1 MRVLIVDGHS
11 VIFSWPEMRALHSR
25 RTALAREAVVKAL
38 TEYQDGSG
46 VHVVAVF
53 DGKGARANEAT
64 EPGGIQIFYSG
75 ADQTADDII
84 ERLVAKYAQRHE
96 ITVVTS
102 DHLEQMTVNTFG
114 ASWIPAETLPG
125 LLEENRRNLD
135 RELKKL
141 KKRESRKLGL

>member
-11 VIFSWPEMRALHSR
+11 VIFAWPEIRALHAR
-25 RTALAREAVVKAL
+25 RTGLAREAVIKAL
-38 TEYQDGSG
+38 TEYQDASG

-53 DGKGARANEAT
+53 DGKGPRANEAT

-84 ERLVAKYAQRHE
+84 ERLVAKYAARHD
-96 ITVVTS
+96 ITVATS

-114 ASWIPAETLPG
+114 ANWISAENLPTL
-125 LLEENRRNLD
+125 LTEARESLD

-141 KKRESRKLGL
+141 KKK

>member
-11 VIFSWPEMRALHSR
+11 AIFAWPEMRAMHAR
-25 RTALAREAVVKAL
+25 RTAMARDAVVKAL
-38 TEYQDGSG
+38 TEYQDSSG

-53 DGKGARANEAT
+53 DGKGDRANEAT

-84 ERLVAKYAQRHE
+84 ERLVAKYGGRHE

-114 ASWIPAETLPG
+114 ASWLSAENLPA
-125 LLEENRRNLD
+125 LLNEGRENLD
-135 RELKKL
+135 REIKKL
-141 KKRESRKLGL
+141 KKRSRD

>member
-11 VIFSWPEMRALHSR
+11 VIFAWPEMRAMHAR
-25 RTALAREAVVKAL
+25 RSALARDALVKAL
-38 TEYQDGSG
+38 TEYQDASG

-53 DGKGARANEAT
+53 DGAGARANEDTA
-64 EPGGIQIFYSG
+64 PGGIQVFYSG

-84 ERLVAKYAQRHE
+84 ERLAAKYAGKHD
-96 ITVVTS
+96 ITVATS

-114 ASWIPAETLPG
+114 ASWLSAETLPA
-125 LLEENRRNLD
+125 LLNEARQTLD

-141 KKRESRKLGL
+141 KKR

>member
-11 VIFSWPEMRALHSR
+11 VIFAWPEMRALHSR

-38 TEYQDGSG
+38 TEYQDSTG

-53 DGKGARANEAT
+53 DGKGERASEAT
-64 EPGGIQIFYSG
+64 EPGGIQVFYSG
-75 ADQTADDII
+75 TDQTADDII
-84 ERLVAKYAQRHE
+84 ERLVAKYGKLHD

-102 DHLEQMTVNTFG
+102 DHLEQTTVSVFG
-114 ASWIPAETLPG
+114 ASWIPAEG
-125 LLEENRRNLD
+125 LRDLLNDSRQTLD

-141 KKRESRKLGL
+141 KKRL

>member
-11 VIFSWPEMRALHSR
+11 VIFAWPRMRAMHAR
-25 RTALAREAVVKAL
+25 RTALAREALTKAL
-38 TEYQDGSG
+38 TEYQDASG

-64 EPGGIQIFYSG
+64 EPGGIQVFYSG

-84 ERLVAKYAQRHE
+84 ERLVAKYAARHE
-96 ITVVTS
+96 ITVATS
-102 DHLEQMTVNTFG
+102 DRLEQMTVNTFG
-114 ASWIPAETLPG
+114 AAWIAAESLPA
-125 LLEENRRNLD
+125 LLEEARQTLE

-141 KKRESRKLGL
+141 KKPP

>member
-11 VIFSWPEMRALHSR
+11 VIFAWPEMLAMHAR
-25 RTALAREAVVKAL
+25 RTVLARNALIKAL
-38 TEYQDGSG
+38 TEYQDATG

-64 EPGGIQIFYSG
+64 EPGGIQVFYSG

-84 ERLVAKYAQRHE
+84 ERLVAKYATRHE

-102 DHLEQMTVNTFG
+102 DRLEQMTVNTFG
-114 ASWIPAETLPG
+114 GSWLSAETLPS
-125 LLEENRRNLD
+125 LLADARQTID

-141 KKRESRKLGL
+141 KRK

>member
-1 MRVLIVDGHS
+1 
-11 VIFSWPEMRALHSR
+11 MRALHAR
-25 RTALAREAVVKAL
+25 RTGLAREALIKAL
-38 TEYQDGSG
+38 TEYQDATG

-53 DGKGARANEAT
+53 DGKGPRANEAT

-84 ERLVAKYAQRHE
+84 ERLVAKYAARHD
-96 ITVVTS
+96 ITVATS

-114 ASWIPAETLPG
+114 ANWISAENLPTL
-125 LLEENRRNLD
+125 LSEARESLD

-141 KKRESRKLGL
+141 KKK

>member
-11 VIFSWPEMRALHSR
+11 VIFAWPQIRALHAR
-25 RTALAREAVVKAL
+25 RTGLAREAVIKAL
-38 TEYQDGSG
+38 TEYQDATGI
-46 VHVVAVF
+46 HVVAVF
-53 DGKGARANEAT
+53 DGKGPRANEAT

-84 ERLVAKYAQRHE
+84 ERLVAKYAALHD
-96 ITVVTS
+96 ITVATS

-114 ASWIPAETLPG
+114 ANWISAENLPTLLTEARETL
-125 LLEENRRNLD
+125 N

-141 KKRESRKLGL
+141 KKK

>member
-11 VIFSWPEMRALHSR
+11 VIFAWPEMRDLHAR
-25 RTALAREAVVKAL
+25 RTGLAREAVIKVL
-38 TEYQDGSG
+38 TAYQDSSG

-84 ERLVAKYAQRHE
+84 ERLVAKYAEKHD

-102 DHLEQMTVNTFG
+102 DRLEQMTVNTFG
-114 ASWIPAETLPG
+114 ASFMPAELLPS
-125 LLEENRRNLD
+125 LLNEARQSLD

-141 KKRESRKLGL
+141 KKR

>member
-11 VIFSWPEMRALHSR
+11 VIFAWPEVRAMHAK
-25 RTALAREAVVKAL
+25 RTALARDAVVKAL
-38 TEYQDGSG
+38 TEYQDNSG

-53 DGKGARANEAT
+53 DGKGDRANEAT

-84 ERLVAKYAQRHE
+84 ERLVAKYAARHD

-102 DHLEQMTVNTFG
+102 DHLEQMTVNSFG
-114 ASWIPAETLPG
+114 ASWMPAEALHP
-125 LLEENRRNLD
+125 LLAEGRESLE
-135 RELKKL
+135 RELKKIR
-141 KKRESRKLGL
+141 KK